1 MKVVTNKQSL
11 YLRSLFLICLV
22 LLLASGLWAQSTTDG
37 AIGGTVTDPS
47 GALVAGASVT
57 VTSIATGLEQ
67 KATTDETGY
76 FRVAKLQPASY
87 KVEIGAKGFAA
98 FTVERVIV
106 EVGSVTDLAARL
118 NLASHGATIV
128 VSAESP
134 AINTTSQDF
143 APIVDQTQISN
154 LPINGGRWSDF
165 ALLTPGV
172 VNDSNGFGLLSFR
185 GMSTLLNNNTI
196 DGADNNQAFFSE
208 ERGRTRAGYS
218 SAKAAVQEF
227 QVNTSNYSSE
237 YGRAAGAV
245 VNTVTKSG
253 GNDLHGEVY
262 FYDRDNEWGAFNPFT
277 TLTTQNADGSFSAHP
292 YKPTDTRKIYGFG
305 VGGAIIK
312 NKLFWYFAFDR
323 FDRNFPGTAV
333 AGTPKAFFAAPLAA
347 LTPTYTV
354 DGTSNCFQSNG
365 TTSNIN
371 SGAFTTGASSLTNGS
386 NIAAATI
393 GACTLVSN
401 LGLPDY
407 ATGASTYNSGLNGLI
422 GELGPVPR
430 KGQQTIFF
438 PKLDWQINSKNHAS
452 FEVNRMRWIS
462 PAGIQT
468 QSSNSFATNSFGKDY
483 VRDTWASPNSTP
495 SSLPTYPTKPAS
507 NTGATS
513 SSNSLSR
520 QPLTKPRIS

>member
-208 ERGRTRAGYS
+208 N
-218 SAKAAVQEF
+218 AA
-227 QVNTSNYSSE
+227 
-237 YGRAAGAV
+237 APA
-245 VNTVTKSG
+245 
-253 GNDLHGEVY
+253 
-262 FYDRDNEWGAFNPFT
+262 RDILP
-277 TLTTQNADGSFSAHP
+277 QKRRS
-292 YKPTDTRKIYGFG
+292 
-305 VGGAIIK
+305 
-312 NKLFWYFAFDR
+312 
-323 FDRNFPGTAV
+323 RNF
-333 AGTPKAFFAAPLAA
+333 
-347 LTPTYTV
+347 
-354 DGTSNCFQSNG
+354 
-365 TTSNIN
+365 
-371 SGAFTTGASSLTNGS
+371 
-386 NIAAATI
+386 
-393 GACTLVSN
+393 
-401 LGLPDY
+401 
-407 ATGASTYNSGLNGLI
+407 
-422 GELGPVPR
+422 R
-430 KGQQTIFF
+430 
-438 PKLDWQINSKNHAS
+438 
-452 FEVNRMRWIS
+452 
-462 PAGIQT
+462 
-468 QSSNSFATNSFGKDY
+468 
-483 VRDTWASPNSTP
+483 
-495 SSLPTYPTKPAS
+495 
-507 NTGATS
+507 
-513 SSNSLSR
+513 
-520 QPLTKPRIS
+520 